1 MKITHDIEQGSP
13 EWLDMR
19 LGLIT
24 CSEISAIRADGAG
37 AQTYINALAYERIT
51 GESSSVF
58 DGNDWT
64 KRGQELEPVARQMYE
79 KKTGYNVQMVSFVEN
94 KGFGYSPDGLIHL
107 ASHGNE
113 LSDSKYYTYGGL
125 EIKVKQPAEQI
136 HILRTGEIPKKHLDQ
151 LHGGMSCAELAWIDF
166 VSYCPNLPLF
176 IKRLH
181 IDDIRKEME
190 KIDKL
195 VDKYN
200 QQVEEVVSQISGM
213 Y

>member
-1 MKITHDIEQGSP
+1 MKITHDIEQGST

-24 CSEISAIRADGAG
+24 CSEISSIRADGAG
-37 AQTYINALAYERIT
+37 AQSYINALAYERIT

-58 DGNDWT
+58 EGNEWT

-79 KKTGYNVQMVSFVEN
+79 QKTGTDVSMISFVEN
-94 KGFGYSPDGLIHL
+94 KGFGYSPDGLI
-107 ASHGNE
+107 
-113 LSDSKYYTYGGL
+113 YGSQPMWPEGGI

-136 HILRTGEIPKKHLDQ
+136 HILRTGEIPKKHMDQ
-151 LHGGMSCAELAWIDF
+151 LIGGLTCAELDWIDF

-176 IKRLH
+176 ICRVYAIEHK
-181 IDDIRKEME
+181 DQVE
-190 KIDKL
+190 KIEKL
-195 VDKYN
+195 VGKYN
-200 QQVEEVVSQISGM
+200 QQIEEIVNQISEM

>member
-1 MKITHDIEQGSP
+1 MKITHDIEQGST

-24 CSEISAIRADGAG
+24 CSEISSIRADGAG
-37 AQTYINALAYERIT
+37 AQSYINALAYERIT

-58 DGNDWT
+58 DGNEWT

-79 KKTGYNVQMVSFVEN
+79 QKTGAAVSMVSFVEN
-94 KGFGYSPDGLIHL
+94 KGFGYSPDGLI
-107 ASHGNE
+107 
-113 LSDSKYYTYGGL
+113 YGSQPMWPDGGI

-136 HILRTGEIPKKHLDQ
+136 HILRTGEIPKKHMDQ
-151 LHGGMSCAELAWIDF
+151 LIGGLTCAELDWIDF

-176 IKRLH
+176 ICRVCAIEH
-181 IDDIRKEME
+181 KEQME
-190 KIDKL
+190 KIEKL
-195 VDKYN
+195 VGKYN
-200 QQVEEVVSQISGM
+200 QQIEEIVNQISEM

>member
-1 MKITHDIEQGSP
+1 MKITHDIEQGSV

-19 LGLIT
+19 LGIIT
-24 CSEISAIRADGAG
+24 CSEISSIRADGAG
-37 AQTYINALAYERIT
+37 AQSYINALAYERIT

-79 KKTGYNVQMVSFVEN
+79 QKTNTAVTMVSFVEN
-94 KGFGYSPDGLIHL
+94 KGFGYSPDGLI
-107 ASHGNE
+107 
-113 LSDSKYYTYGGL
+113 YGSQPMWPEGGI

-136 HILRTGEIPKKHLDQ
+136 HILRTGEIPKKHMDQ
-151 LHGGMSCAELAWIDF
+151 LIGGLTCAELDWIDF

-176 IKRLH
+176 ICRVRA
-181 IDDIRKEME
+181 IEYKEQME
-190 KIDKL
+190 KIEKL
-195 VDKYN
+195 VGKYN
-200 QQVEEVVSQISGM
+200 QQIEEIVNQISEM

>member
-1 MKITHDIEQGSP
+1 MKITHDIEQGST

-24 CSEISAIRADGAG
+24 CSEISSIRADGAG
-37 AQTYINALAYERIT
+37 AQSYINALAYERIT

-58 DGNDWT
+58 DGNEWT

-79 KKTGYNVQMVSFVEN
+79 QKTNTTVTMVSFVEN
-94 KGFGYSPDGLIHL
+94 KGFGYSPDGLI
-107 ASHGNE
+107 
-113 LSDSKYYTYGGL
+113 YGSQPMWPDGGI

-136 HILRTGEIPKKHLDQ
+136 HILRTGEIPKKHMDQ
-151 LHGGMSCAELAWIDF
+151 LIGGLACAELDWIDF

-176 IKRLH
+176 ICRVCAIEH
-181 IDDIRKEME
+181 KEQME
-190 KIDKL
+190 KIEKL
-195 VDKYN
+195 VGKYN
-200 QQVEEVVSQISGM
+200 QQIEEIVNQISEM

>member
-1 MKITHDIEQGSP
+1 MKITHDIEQGST

-24 CSEISAIRADGAG
+24 CSEISSIRADGAG
-37 AQTYINALAYERIT
+37 AQSYINALAYERIT

-58 DGNDWT
+58 EGNDWT

-79 KKTGYNVQMVSFVEN
+79 QKTGTDVSMISFVEN
-94 KGFGYSPDGLIHL
+94 KGFGYSPDGLI
-107 ASHGNE
+107 
-113 LSDSKYYTYGGL
+113 YGSQPMWPEGGI

-136 HILRTGEIPKKHLDQ
+136 HILRTGEIPKKHMDQ
-151 LHGGMSCAELAWIDF
+151 LIGGLTCAELDWIDF

-176 IKRLH
+176 ICRVRA
-181 IDDIRKEME
+181 IEYKEQME
-190 KIDKL
+190 KIEKL
-195 VDKYN
+195 VGKYN
-200 QQVEEVVSQISGM
+200 QQIEEIVNQISEM

>member
-1 MKITHDIEQGSP
+1 MKITHDIEQGST

-24 CSEISAIRADGAG
+24 CSEISSIRADGAG
-37 AQTYINALAYERIT
+37 AQSYINALAYERIT

-58 DGNDWT
+58 EGNDWT

-79 KKTGYNVQMVSFVEN
+79 QKTGTAVSMVSFVEN
-94 KGFGYSPDGLIHL
+94 KGFGYSPDGLI
-107 ASHGNE
+107 
-113 LSDSKYYTYGGL
+113 YGSQPMWPEGGI

-136 HILRTGEIPKKHLDQ
+136 HILRTGEIPKKHMDQ
-151 LHGGMSCAELAWIDF
+151 LIGGLTCAELDWIDF

-176 IKRLH
+176 ICRVCAIEH
-181 IDDIRKEME
+181 KEQME
-190 KIDKL
+190 KIEKL
-195 VDKYN
+195 VGKYN
-200 QQVEEVVSQISGM
+200 QQIEEIVNQISEM

>member
-1 MKITHDIEQGSP
+1 MKITQDIEQGST

-24 CSEISAIRADGAG
+24 CSEISSIRADGAG
-37 AQTYINALAYERIT
+37 AQSYINALAYERIT

-58 DGNDWT
+58 DGNEWT

-79 KKTGYNVQMVSFVEN
+79 QKTGTTVSMVSFVEN
-94 KGFGYSPDGLIHL
+94 KGFGYSPDGLI
-107 ASHGNE
+107 
-113 LSDSKYYTYGGL
+113 YGSQPMWPNGGI

-136 HILRTGEIPKKHLDQ
+136 HILRTGEIPKKHMDQ
-151 LHGGMSCAELAWIDF
+151 LIGGLTCAELDWIDF

-176 IKRLH
+176 ICRVCAIEH
-181 IDDIRKEME
+181 KEQME
-190 KIDKL
+190 KIEKL
-195 VDKYN
+195 VGKYN
-200 QQVEEVVSQISGM
+200 QQIEEIVNQISEM

>member
-1 MKITHDIEQGSP
+1 MKITHDIEQGST

-24 CSEISAIRADGAG
+24 CSEISSIRADGAG
-37 AQTYINALAYERIT
+37 AQSYINALAYERIT

-58 DGNDWT
+58 EGNEWT

-79 KKTGYNVQMVSFVEN
+79 QKTGTAVNMVSFVEN
-94 KGFGYSPDGLIHL
+94 IGFGYSPDGLI
-107 ASHGNE
+107 
-113 LSDSKYYTYGGL
+113 YGSQPMWPEGGI

-136 HILRTGEIPKKHLDQ
+136 HILRTGEIPKKHMDQ
-151 LHGGMSCAELAWIDF
+151 LIGGLTCAELDWIDF

-176 IKRLH
+176 ICRVRA
-181 IDDIRKEME
+181 IEYKEQME
-190 KIDKL
+190 KIEKL
-195 VDKYN
+195 VVKYN
-200 QQVEEVVSQISGM
+200 QQIEEIVNQISEM

>member
-1 MKITHDIEQGSP
+1 MKITHDVEQGSP
-13 EWLDMR
+13 EWLEMR

-24 CSEISAIRADGAG
+24 CSEISAIRADGEG
-37 AQTYINALAYERIT
+37 AQTYINGLAYERIT

-58 DGNDWT
+58 EGNDWT

-79 KKTGYNVQMVSFVEN
+79 KKTGISVYMISFVEN
-94 KGFGYSPDGLIHL
+94 KGFGYSPDGLIL
-107 ASHGNE
+107 Q
-113 LSDSKYYTYGGL
+113 SKTAPEDTHRFCGGL
-125 EIKVKQPAEQI
+125 EIKVKQPSEQI

-151 LHGGMSCAELAWIDF
+151 LHGGMSCAELDWIDF

-176 IKRLH
+176 IKRVFAK
-181 IDDIRKEME
+181 DIQKEME

-200 QQVEEVVSQISGM
+200 EQVDQVVNQISEM